1 VCSKVRYAVG
11 VANGGRWGL
20 GLVLCLLDVEIDDNG
35 RLCNSAPVR
44 DSSLEKTL
52 LLRQC
57 SKLERRSQP
66 FASIRR
72 LIYGILY
79 IPAVSLETRYRSPTF
94 TKRHA
99 TSNVNSLDY
108 QEPSTCC
115 NE

>member
-1 VCSKVRYAVG
+1 VCSKVRYAVS

-66 FASIRR
+66 FATCKYQKTDVRN
-72 LIYGILY
+72 LVYL
-79 IPAVSLETRYRSPTF
+79 RSF
-94 TKRHA
+94 
-99 TSNVNSLDY
+99 SGNQV
-108 QEPSTCC
+108 
-115 NE
+115 